1 MRILEINTEQG
12 WRGGEKQTLL
22 TVEGLLKKGHQV
34 TLVCTANSVLHK
46 RAVEVNIPFILKSN
60 IGLFFYLLFQS
71 KKIDIIHTHTAKALT
86 ACSISTIFH
95 STPVVFS
102 RRHYKTPTSWF
113 SKWKYNQASY
123 ITTVSGYIKSRLV
136 KANITAPIEV
146 IYDASIF
153 IEAKSSR
160 VAHMRSDFNPEN
172 KKIIATIA
180 AFEEEKDPHTLV
192 EAITALHQQRTDF
205 IFIHFGSGKL
215 LEEIKQLV
223 ADKNLQSTYLFAGQ
237 TQDVEELYSL
247 FDVFVMSSK
256 NEGLGSSVIDA
267 FLNQIPV
274 VSTDAGG
281 LKELVMNRGYV
292 AEKENPAQLASA
304 IQECLTNNNTEIVSA
319 AYSYATTVLA
329 TSHIQDQYE
338 RLFLTLTQP
347 AVDPTQS

>member
-1 MRILEINTEQG
+1 
-12 WRGGEKQTLL
+12 
-22 TVEGLLKKGHQV
+22 
-34 TLVCTANSVLHK
+34 
-46 RAVEVNIPFILKSN
+46 
-60 IGLFFYLLFQS
+60 
-71 KKIDIIHTHTAKALT
+71 
-86 ACSISTIFH
+86 
-95 STPVVFS
+95 
-102 RRHYKTPTSWF
+102 
-113 SKWKYNQASY
+113 
-123 ITTVSGYIKSRLV
+123 
-136 KANITAPIEV
+136 
-146 IYDASIF
+146 
-153 IEAKSSR
+153 
-160 VAHMRSDFNPEN
+160 
-172 KKIIATIA
+172 
-180 AFEEEKDPHTLV
+180 
-192 EAITALHQQRTDF
+192 
-205 IFIHFGSGKL
+205 
-215 LEEIKQLV
+215 
-223 ADKNLQSTYLFAGQ
+223 
-237 TQDVEELYSL
+237 LYSL